1 MDTFTNVDTTVGR
14 NTPYISNPRITTAL
28 SMRFN
33 AALAYIE
40 IAEHLN
46 ISTCTTHKMLKRFR
60 RTDIIWPQPGD
71 YTPEQLEEELYAFNT
86 V

>member
-14 NTPYISNPRITTAL
+14 NTPYISNHRITTAL

-33 AALAYIE
+33 AALAYRE

-46 ISTCTTHKMLKRFR
+46 IST
-60 RTDIIWPQPGD
+60 
-71 YTPEQLEEELYAFNT
+71 
-86 V
+86 